1 MVKCLNIYFQ
11 ILCNIFLFLPIA
23 ILLVWAGIFFKLA
36 EDKSY
41 NYSYISP
48 CGILLIGNAAIFF
61 VLGVMKIKW
70 NNYRITRTNVIFFM
84 IAFISFTAY
93 QFIAVMFDSQS
104 ENFFGYSS
112 LFLST
117 NCFVIILMIFLNSG
131 IEGASMRWVI
141 NNKMEIT
148 GNVRDKD
155 RDEDFEDEI
164 NREMEDL
171 NYIPCKEDITD
182 LFTIASVSE
191 SKF

>member
-155 RDEDFEDEI
+155 RNEDFEDEI